1 MITFNQFKTRL
12 IPTETKQGMQY
23 AAPAYHRI
31 GLHGA
36 LFSSVTEAAH
46 DQNLL
51 DISTL
56 CWFVRKDEKQ
66 DWKLFQ
72 LVEV

>member
-1 MITFNQFKTRL
+1 
-12 IPTETKQGMQY
+12 MQY